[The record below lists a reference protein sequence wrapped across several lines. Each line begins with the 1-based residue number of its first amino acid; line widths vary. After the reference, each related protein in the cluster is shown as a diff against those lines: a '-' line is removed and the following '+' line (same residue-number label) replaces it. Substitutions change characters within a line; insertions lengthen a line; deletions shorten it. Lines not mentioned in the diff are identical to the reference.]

1 MYLSNQYIF
10 TESNDCFH
18 IMQGETAFF
27 MDYMSFDYQFMDA
40 PCVAAT
46 ILFLW
51 LARGHAQGLPYVL
64 KVQYIP
70 VQSLLHLSFSLIILT
85 PVLQPASML
94 NSGREESRI
103 VLGMNLVFFVCSNWY

>member
-1 MYLSNQYIF
+1 
-10 TESNDCFH
+10 
-18 IMQGETAFF
+18 MQGETAFF

-46 ILFLW
+46 ILFFLS
-51 LARGHAQGLPYVL
+51 LASGHAQSLSYVL

-70 VQSLLHLSFSLIILT
+70 VQFFLYLSFSLIILT
-85 PVLQPASML
+85 PALQPARML
-94 NSGREESRI
+94 NSNREESRI